1 MYYKM
6 LGTVVLCGVL
16 VAGSVA
22 ASEKKASLADKSAE
36 DQSVAAQAIQI
47 PDQIKGQMVTKVQ
60 QKKQEHSIYYQ
71 EKELS
76 LSRKDAAQIKKNLP
90 KGAKLPVTEK
100 RVYYHEVL
108 LPRDYQKISIF
119 GENELT
125 MGQAAAYI
133 RKNAPH
139 VKLACS
145 VEELVEWYWKEAAI
159 EGVRADIALCQAI
172 LETGFFMYGGDV
184 SRHQNNFCGLGTT
197 GGGVRGAGF
206 STPQLGVRAHIQH
219 LLAYAKKDMPKTKI
233 IDPRYKLAHDIRM
246 ERGLITKWSGLNG
259 TWAMG
264 KEYCEKIMAHY
275 VSMGEIKGVAPTFD
289 TRVKDNGERIPM
301 KERMRKMK
309 GR

>member
-6 LGTVVLCGVL
+6 LGVVALCGVL
-16 VAGSVA
+16 VTNNAVA
-22 ASEKKASLADKSAE
+22 ADKKAANKETEIESKPALA
-36 DQSVAAQAIQI
+36 QTMPI
-47 PDQIKGQMVTKVQ
+47 PDQLKGQMATKVQ
-60 QKKQEHSIYYQ
+60 QKKQEHSIYYE

-76 LSRKDAAQIKKNLP
+76 LSRKDAAQIKKTLP
-90 KGAKLPVTEK
+90 KGSKLPTTEK

-108 LPRDYQKISIF
+108 LPRNYQEISIF

-133 RKNAPH
+133 RQNAPN

-159 EGVRADIALCQAI
+159 EGIRADIALCQAI
-172 LETGFFMYGGDV
+172 LETGFFRYGGDV

-275 VSMGEIKGVAPTFD
+275 VSMGEIKGVPDTFD
-289 TRVKDNGERIPM
+289 TRVKDNGERMSM
-301 KERMRKMK
+301 KERMKKMK

>member
-6 LGTVVLCGVL
+6 LGAVVLCSVL
-16 VAGSVA
+16 VAGNA
-22 ASEKKASLADKSAE
+22 AAADKNAILK
-36 DQSVAAQAIQI
+36 DKSVDSQPVAVKGVQI
-47 PDQIKGQMVTKVQ
+47 PDKIKGQMVTKAQ
-60 QKKQEHSIYYQ
+60 QKKQEHSIYYK

-76 LSRKDAAQIKKNLP
+76 LSRKDAAQLKKTLP
-90 KGAKLPVTEK
+90 KGAKVPTTEK

-108 LPRDYQKISIF
+108 LPRDYQEISIF

-133 RKNAPH
+133 RKNAPN
-139 VKLACS
+139 VKLSCS

-159 EGVRADIALCQAI
+159 EGVRADLALCQAI
-172 LETGFFMYGGDV
+172 LETGFFNYGGDV

-219 LLAYAKKDMPKTKI
+219 LLAYCKKDKPKTKI
-233 IDPRYKLAHDIRM
+233 IDPRYKLAHDIRLQ
-246 ERGLITKWSGLNG
+246 RGLITKWSGLNG

-275 VSMGEIKGVAPTFD
+275 VSMGEIKGIPATFD
-289 TRVKDNGERIPM
+289 TRVKANGERISM
-301 KERMRKMK
+301 KERLKKMR

>member
-6 LGTVVLCGVL
+6 LGMVVLGGVL
-16 VAGSVA
+16 VASNGLAADKNAIPAEKAIDRQLVA
-22 ASEKKASLADKSAE
+22 AKN
-36 DQSVAAQAIQI
+36 IQI
-47 PDQIKGQMVTKVQ
+47 PDKIKDQMVNKVQ
-60 QKKQEHSIYYQ
+60 QKKQEHSIYYK

-76 LSRKDAAQIKKNLP
+76 LSRKDAAQIKKNQP
-90 KGAKLPVTEK
+90 KGTKLPVTEK

-108 LPRDYQKISIF
+108 LPRNYQDIDIL

-133 RKNAPH
+133 RQNAPN
-139 VKLACS
+139 VKLDCS
-145 VEELVEWYWKEAAI
+145 IEELVEWYWKEAAI

-184 SRHQNNFCGLGTT
+184 SHHQNNFCGLGTT

-219 LLAYAKKDMPKTKI
+219 LLAYSKCEMPKTKI

-275 VSMGEIKGVAPTFD
+275 VSMGEMTGVPATFD
-289 TRVKDNGERIPM
+289 TRVRANGERISM
-301 KERMRKMK
+301 KDRMKKMR